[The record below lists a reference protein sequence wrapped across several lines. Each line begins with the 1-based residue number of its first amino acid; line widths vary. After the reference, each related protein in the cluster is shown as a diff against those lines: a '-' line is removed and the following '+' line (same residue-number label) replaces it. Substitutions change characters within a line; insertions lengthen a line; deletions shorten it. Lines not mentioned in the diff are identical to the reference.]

1 MLKPFAIPKPVHE
14 DVRAAIEAVI
24 PPRRV
29 PWRKRLFWAVVLRVL
44 PLSASGAPVGPHL
57 YLAWAGG
64 VARLPGRSMNHT
76 PHDSSA
82 AVRCNIQ
89 V

>member
-29 PWRKRLFWAVVLRVL
+29 PWPKRLFWAVVLRVL
-44 PLSASGAPVGPHL
+44 RSPRGRTWLANRHLS
-57 YLAWAGG
+57 
-64 VARLPGRSMNHT
+64 
-76 PHDSSA
+76 
-82 AVRCNIQ
+82 
-89 V
+89 

>member
-1 MLKPFAIPKPVHE
+1 MLKPFAISKQFHE

-44 PLSASGAPVGPHL
+44 RSPRGRTWLANRHLS
-57 YLAWAGG
+57 
-64 VARLPGRSMNHT
+64 
-76 PHDSSA
+76 
-82 AVRCNIQ
+82 
-89 V
+89 